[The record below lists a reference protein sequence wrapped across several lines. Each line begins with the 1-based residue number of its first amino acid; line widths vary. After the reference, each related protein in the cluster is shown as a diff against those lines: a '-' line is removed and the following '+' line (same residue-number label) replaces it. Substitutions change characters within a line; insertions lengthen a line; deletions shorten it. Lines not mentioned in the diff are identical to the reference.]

1 MMFIRN
7 LATAAKP
14 LKPTSSSLS
23 TSKLK
28 KDIPS
33 LEEYLFKQRVKQVYR
48 SVLRQLAHH
57 HEKRD
62 LTKFIRDE
70 FKVNEAE
77 RDLTYRKYLLSQGLN
92 RIGQMSASLG
102 LNIRV

>member
-7 LATAAKP
+7 LATAAKS